1 MSKIIELGNKSLDL
15 SSIIN
20 KKDQEEPID
29 NKNKESDED
38 LNKNDMDFLDELHKN
53 DVQNN
58 INIIPVPIITPEEAK
73 NKRKKIIMI
82 QRYIQ
87 NFELDLFEFKSID
100 FSQKN
105 NIELDSYLEEI
116 QLIIGNKNA
125 NNMLGIVYTHG
136 LSMIESYGSYLNM
149 DLQGLSMIC
158 IKDQAIRDCL
168 KELSIEY
175 MSLNY
180 VKPQYRIAMLTLG
193 IAMSIDGQ
201 NKENKIIN
209 NYVQK
214 NITDDFKD
222 KYSHL

>member
-1 MSKIIELGNKSLDL
+1 
-15 SSIIN
+15 
-20 KKDQEEPID
+20 
-29 NKNKESDED
+29 
-38 LNKNDMDFLDELHKN
+38 
-53 DVQNN
+53 
-58 INIIPVPIITPEEAK
+58 
-73 NKRKKIIMI
+73 MI